1 VTMQPLPPAKLAQ
14 VEQLVKDAMGYDA
27 KRGDSVNVVNSAFST
42 VSDPYADLPWWR
54 QPDMIAMAKEAAK
67 WLGIAA
73 AAAALYFMFVRPAM
87 RRAFPPPEPAAP
99 ALAAPEDT
107 VALDGLPAPEKAA
120 EEADPLLLGFENEK
134 NRYER
139 NLDYARTIAR
149 QDPKIVAT
157 VVKNWVSDE
166 R

>member
-1 VTMQPLPPAKLAQ
+1 ALPGEP
-14 VEQLVKDAMGYDA
+14 
-27 KRGDSVNVVNSAFST
+27 VV
-42 VSDPYADLPWWR
+42 
-54 QPDMIAMAKEAAK
+54 
-67 WLGIAA
+67 
-73 AAAALYFMFVRPAM
+73 
-87 RRAFPPPEPAAP
+87 
-99 ALAAPEDT
+99 
-107 VALDGLPAPEKAA
+107 LDGLPAPEP
-120 EEADPLLLGFENEK
+120 EDESDPALLAFENEK